1 MTQLKVFTLPFSE
14 AVGGFPD
21 EAVRR
26 FLVGKR
32 VLRMT
37 DHFFE
42 RDGLPHLALVV
53 WYAETEALS
62 AIRPPL
68 APLAT
73 AAATLPDAASAPT
86 ADGDYRTIL
95 KEADWPVFKALK
107 AWRAERARGDG
118 VPPYVI
124 ATNKV
129 LAEVAVQ
136 RPQSRAALG
145 AIQGFGEA
153 KVARYA
159 DAMLALLPI
168 GPAPGAE
175 RAAEPVTAAAMAAA
189 LPAATS

>member
-14 AVGGFPD
+14 ALGGFPD

-32 VLRMT
+32 VLKMT

-42 RDGLPHLALVV
+42 RDGLPHLALVL
-53 WYAETEALS
+53 WYADADAAGTS
-62 AIRPPL
+62 RP
-68 APLAT
+68 ASI
-73 AAATLPDAASAPT
+73 AAAAAASAGGSIP
-86 ADGDYRTIL
+86 AAPAEDDFRSLL
-95 KEADWPVFKALK
+95 KESDWPVFKALK
-107 AWRAERARGDG
+107 AWRAERARSDG

-129 LAEVAVQ
+129 LAEIAVQ

-159 DAMLALLPI
+159 EAILALLPR
-168 GPAPGAE
+168 GPGPGVE
-175 RAAEPVTAAAMAAA
+175 RTIEPATAAATPVAASD
-189 LPAATS
+189 ATP